1 MIKAVIFDMD
11 GVLIDTEKYYNV
23 AWQQAARE
31 AGFDFTKEHAL
42 MLRSLDAN
50 MAAKLMQELFGSSFD
65 YFKIRERR
73 RELVKQILEE
83 KGLELKPGVKEI
95 LPILRD
101 KGLKTAVAT
110 ATPLELT
117 KQHLTRLGIVDLF
130 DEIVSAK
137 QVKQGKPAPD
147 VYLYACEQIGMAPS
161 ECIAVED
168 SPNGVESAFR
178 AGCKPVMVPD
188 LTLPDEEIS
197 QKLFSCLD
205 SVDKLVDI
213 I

>member
-50 MAAKLMQELFGSSFD
+50 MAAKLMQELFGPSFD

-83 KGLELKPGVKEI
+83 KGLELKPGVKKI